1 MLLYPSSCIPAA
13 HGDFVAEGHVAMHN
27 PVLLSEQNNRGLVH
41 NHCLP
46 QPGRSGMSWAKG
58 VSKSCL
64 CSYSPCIAGEE
75 ALRWLLL
82 TCHLPAFPLGL
93 HRNTGHYSCL
103 DVPCFHGQG
112 C

>member
-13 HGDFVAEGHVAMHN
+13 HSDFVAKRHVATHN
-27 PVLLSEQNNRGLVH
+27 RVLLSEQNNRGVVH
-41 NHCLP
+41 DHCLP
-46 QPGRSGMSWAKG
+46 QPGRLGMSWGKG

-64 CSYSPCIAGEE
+64 HSYSPWIAGEE
-75 ALRWLLL
+75 VLRWLLL

-93 HRNTGHYSCL
+93 HLNTGHYSCL

-112 C
+112 Y